1 MSSNAEIVA
10 TGDRWIGY
18 GITPTEEV
26 IKEMIDKSK
35 KFLLITIFIISESRV
50 LENIEKALN
59 RGVNVEI
66 FIHNDKE
73 FFRSIQPDIL
83 KLQERYP
90 HIKVFIAPNDFLHA
104 KVLISD
110 KKKVLIGSANLTSAG
125 LSKNYELGILLDDSN
140 IAYKLE
146 SIIKRLI
153 Q

>member
-1 MSSNAEIVA
+1 MSLNTEIVA
-10 TGDRWIGY
+10 TGDKWIGY
-18 GITPTEEV
+18 EVTPTEDV
-26 IKEMIDKSK
+26 IKELIDKSN
-35 KFLLITIFIISESRV
+35 KFLLLTVFIITESMV
-50 LENIEKALN
+50 LKNIEKALK

-73 FFRSIQPDIL
+73 FFKSIQPDLL
-83 KLQERYP
+83 KFQEKYP
-90 HIKVFIAPNDFLHA
+90 HIKVFLAPNEFLHA

-110 KKKVLIGSANLTSAG
+110 KKKVLIGSANLTKAG